1 MYRRESVPQSGLL
14 RTGIKERGRGMG
26 TVGGGQR
33 GRTLT
38 KEQLTQAE
46 KDALKAQKAQAQSEP
61 SFGQKVGDSIL
72 TATKMAFPPLQILGS
87 IFGF

>member
-26 TVGGGQR
+26 TVGSGQR

-46 KDALKAQKAQAQSEP
+46 KEALKVQAQAQSEP
-61 SFGQKVGDSIL
+61 SFGQRVGDSIL